1 MPTETARGG
10 PTETAPGLL
19 EERGTHK
26 QSVEVTTAEGLL
38 SLQHSTAC
46 GMGGG
51 AKTGL
56 PWERGYPPKFQSHP
70 LQKRAPHWNIGR
82 AVRCTQC
89 GARGGCMHTNA
100 HERKINEKWEELAE
114 GKDNRPDFFGELPQ
128 GEGSPRRHGEW
139 KLVFVP
145 RDKSRDLRAEEI
157 EAELS
162 KKKRS
167 KSSLSKNPIADK
179 IARARR
185 EWEEDSVPVPAF
197 ERDSRAQSMTPSGG
211 LRVPDTWEEIKETK
225 FASVMQRDYFFSAK
239 LRGDPRALPPSTP
252 DLVHSLN
259 QLNRSDGHTS
269 LPTIVTAD
277 KSTFLPR
284 TEKASAG
291 LPRQRVR
298 ERQDFEA
305 RLGESVRHMESLNK
319 NSRGH
324 SENSLSKD
332 VFRSVPGLHQ
342 LSTSARVGACA
353 HVLSRKQT
361 YTYLHVHTSPSHV
374 NAISSCLHAH
384 QDDRVQRMDI

>member
-1 MPTETARGG
+1 
-10 PTETAPGLL
+10 
-19 EERGTHK
+19 
-26 QSVEVTTAEGLL
+26 
-38 SLQHSTAC
+38 
-46 GMGGG
+46 
-51 AKTGL
+51 
-56 PWERGYPPKFQSHP
+56 
-70 LQKRAPHWNIGR
+70 
-82 AVRCTQC
+82 
-89 GARGGCMHTNA
+89 MHMNA
-100 HERKINEKWEELAE
+100 HERKLNEKWEELAE

-157 EAELS
+157 DAELS

-167 KSSLSKNPIADK
+167 KSSLSNNPIADK

-269 LPTIVTAD
+269 LPPIVTANN
-277 KSTFLPR
+277 SMILQR

-291 LPRQRVR
+291 KN
-298 ERQDFEA
+298 RQDFEA
-305 RLGESVRHMESLNK
+305 RLGESVRYMESLNK
-319 NSRGH
+319 KSRGH

-332 VFRSVPGLHQ
+332 VFRSVPGSLQ
-342 LSTSARVGACA
+342 LSKSARVGACA

-361 YTYLHVHTSPSHV
+361 YTTSACAHFAITCTCTVLLSPSTPGRPRGENGHMT
-374 NAISSCLHAH
+374 
-384 QDDRVQRMDI
+384 RVLTQVTTVWKDGTHTWNLFSLP